1 MGPQE
6 DPVILTPTPITN
18 GQYNS
23 GLARIFKKTKLPRLT
38 ARGTRPGRRTELGAA
53 GALDSVVTTLG
64 RWSDFQNSKPY
75 SRQRVSLIQHIA
87 KALGVEPPAARQ
99 PVPEGPPLKRARR
112 G

>member
-1 MGPQE
+1 MAP
-6 DPVILTPTPITN
+6 PTPITN
-18 GQYNS
+18 AQYNS
-23 GLARIFKKTKLPRLT
+23 GLHRIFKKAGLKRFT

-75 SRQRVSLIQHIA
+75 ARQRVSLIQHIA

-99 PVPEGPPLKRARR
+99 LPQEGPQRKRARR
-112 G
+112 D